1 MRQHPVRAA
10 AASHGRSITTHNEF
24 CFPHT
29 QVVPLFRQRDVITVN
44 DDVLTQVR
52 QLLLAQRWAAVASL
66 RDDGG
71 PAAAFVAYVTEPGFN
86 GILLHISRLAA
97 HTRNLL
103 QRPAL
108 ALAISEPDTGR
119 GDPQLL
125 ARITIQGSV
134 SVIPRGTPDYRAAR
148 ECYLAKLPDAEQLFG
163 FEDFVLMRLHPQ
175 EARYVGGFARAFH
188 LTAEQLAQLAAL

>member
-1 MRQHPVRAA
+1 VGAG
-10 AASHGRSITTHNEF
+10 HGRSITTHNGL
-24 CFPHT
+24 CFPHPH
-29 QVVPLFRQRDVITVN
+29 VVYLFPQRDVIAVN

-52 QLLLAQRWAAVASL
+52 QMLLVQRWAALASL
-66 RDDGG
+66 REDGS

-86 GILLHISRLAA
+86 GFLLHISRLAE

-134 SVIPRGTPDYRAAR
+134 AVIPRGTPDYLASR
-148 ECYLAKLPDAEQLFG
+148 ERYLAKLPDAEQLFG

-188 LTAEQLAQLAAL
+188 LTAEQLRQLAVL